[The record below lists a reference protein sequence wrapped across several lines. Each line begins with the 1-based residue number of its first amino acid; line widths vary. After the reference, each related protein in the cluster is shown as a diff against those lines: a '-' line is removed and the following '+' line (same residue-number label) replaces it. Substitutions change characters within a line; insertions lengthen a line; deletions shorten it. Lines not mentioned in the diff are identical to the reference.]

1 MTDYSQGKIYKIVC
15 NETGMIYIGSTVQTL
30 KNRLHRHKS
39 NYKSSLDGKT
49 DCQCAS
55 FAIIQFDN
63 YYIELIEH
71 YPCNS
76 KTELEIREGYW
87 QKQIECVNKIIAG
100 AACGDK
106 KAYMKAYIQTDKFKA
121 YHKAYKQTA
130 EHKAHH
136 AEYMRQWRAK
146 KKLELQVN
154 QKNNLD
160 VYYK

>member
-15 NETGMIYIGSTVQTL
+15 NETGQVYIGSTVQTL
-30 KNRLHRHKS
+30 KDRLNDHKS
-39 NYKSSLDGKT
+39 NFKRWLDEKT
-49 DCQCAS
+49 DWQCAS
-55 FAIIQFDN
+55 SAIIQFDN

-87 QKQIECVNKIIAG
+87 QKQIECINKCIAG
-100 AACGDK
+100 ATCGDK
-106 KAYMKAYIQTDKFKA
+106 KAYMKAYGQTDKRKA
-121 YHKAYKQTA
+121 YNKAYEQTAERKAYK
-130 EHKAHH
+130 KA
-136 AEYMRQWRAK
+136 YNAK